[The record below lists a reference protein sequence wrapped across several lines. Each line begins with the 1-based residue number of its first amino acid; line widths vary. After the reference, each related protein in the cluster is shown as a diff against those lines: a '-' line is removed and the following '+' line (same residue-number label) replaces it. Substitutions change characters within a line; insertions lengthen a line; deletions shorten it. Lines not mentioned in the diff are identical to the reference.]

1 MAITATACLAL
12 INVAGIALAAWLCRA
27 APEACEDE
35 AGFHIAPSPIEPIE
49 LQPSRRAGAA
59 GRALHT

>member
-35 AGFHIAPSPIEPIE
+35 AGFHIAPSPIE
-49 LQPSRRAGAA
+49 LQPGRRAGAA